1 MKHRARETLPAYVS
15 DAQAAVRNVGAQTA
29 CGLAVL
35 LAVLL
40 GTTIVDA
47 RRSPLPSLAAPS
59 GDLRPNP
66 ILCLRQPERIA
77 VPSRPVRH
85 L

>member
-1 MKHRARETLPAYVS
+1 MKQRARETLPAHVA

-40 GTTIVDA
+40 GTTVVDA
-47 RRSPLPSLAAPS
+47 GRREGPLGA
-59 GDLRPNP
+59 RPEPPARHTPAN
-66 ILCLRQPERIA
+66 ERS
-77 VPSRPVRH
+77 VDPRPVPA
-85 L
+85 